1 MLAEVPDIFE
11 IRLNQA
17 SHSENNGNKKV
28 NDKHINFDEAE
39 AKFEE
44 EFVWDHSPE
53 QLDATFLNLN
63 MEEESNDEELER
75 ILQSVTLFPTEKN
88 TDHRERLLAVSS
100 NINLEVAAES
110 LTSEDTDDDEIFPK
124 QFNDKEIPR
133 NTKLRRNGAIRR
145 PYAKLG
151 SESVKTSVI
160 QCPRNTYKLPM
171 NIHHEVTPAL
181 KDD

>member
-1 MLAEVPDIFE
+1 
-11 IRLNQA
+11 
-17 SHSENNGNKKV
+17 
-28 NDKHINFDEAE
+28 
-39 AKFEE
+39 
-44 EFVWDHSPE
+44 
-53 QLDATFLNLN
+53 

-88 TDHRERLLAVSS
+88 TDHRERLLAISS

-110 LTSEDTDDDEIFPK
+110 LTSEDTDDDENFPK

-145 PYAKLG
+145 PYAKPG

-160 QCPRNTYKLPM
+160 QCPRNTCELPM

-181 KDD
+181 KDDEAANDEVQGLRRSRRLKKPIDYGLFNETGDRKSTSRGEEEEENKVAE